1 MLAIDFQYAS
11 KEYRHRTGLEEARF
25 SVEAGSF
32 FGILGPSQSGKSTI
46 VRLLFDYIHP
56 TGGDVL
62 VFEWNSVRDSVR
74 IRQAAGYVPSKVT
87 GHSRMTVHDLLVFLC
102 SGAGRVDEARLR
114 ELCMKFHLEPRAR
127 FDALEDGERKKLVFV
142 SVLLRDPPLLVLDE
156 PSLGLAPF
164 EREAVFAEL
173 TRLHENGSTVLF
185 TTRSVEEIVRYCTHA
200 AILQNGAVLRA
211 GEVREM
217 DFLRARRVTF
227 TADGAPEAAH
237 ALGIV
242 NFQGDDRSVSFT
254 YTGSIDTL
262 VKTLAQFT
270 VHTLRIEEP
279 TMESVLVANRVSEG
293 GHPHEAEV

>member
-74 IRQAAGYVPSKVT
+74 IRQAAGYVPARVT

-102 SGAGRVDEARLR
+102 SSAGRVDEARLR

-164 EREAVFAEL
+164 EREAVFAA
-173 TRLHENGSTVLF
+173 TAPTP
-185 TTRSVEEIVRYCTHA
+185 RSCRTAPCCA
-200 AILQNGAVLRA
+200 
-211 GEVREM
+211 
-217 DFLRARRVTF
+217 RARCGRWISCAPAASPLPP
-227 TADGAPEAAH
+227 TAPRKPPTRWA
-237 ALGIV
+237 
-242 NFQGDDRSVSFT
+242 S
-254 YTGSIDTL
+254 SISRAT
-262 VKTLAQFT
+262 T
-270 VHTLRIEEP
+270 VP
-279 TMESVLVANRVSEG
+279 
-293 GHPHEAEV
+293 